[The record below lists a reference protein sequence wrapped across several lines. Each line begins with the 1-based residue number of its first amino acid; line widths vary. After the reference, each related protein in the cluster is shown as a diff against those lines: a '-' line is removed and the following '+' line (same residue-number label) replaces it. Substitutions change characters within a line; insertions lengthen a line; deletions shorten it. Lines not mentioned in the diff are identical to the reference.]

1 MIVIEIGDKLNTL
14 LHHFMFVIF
23 VMFGISRIN
32 KIDSYTNVFV
42 RYFNEIYKRRKIR
55 WKQ

>member
-1 MIVIEIGDKLNTL
+1 MYNLKYN
-14 LHHFMFVIF
+14 
-23 VMFGISRIN
+23 
-32 KIDSYTNVFV
+32 IDSYTNVFV